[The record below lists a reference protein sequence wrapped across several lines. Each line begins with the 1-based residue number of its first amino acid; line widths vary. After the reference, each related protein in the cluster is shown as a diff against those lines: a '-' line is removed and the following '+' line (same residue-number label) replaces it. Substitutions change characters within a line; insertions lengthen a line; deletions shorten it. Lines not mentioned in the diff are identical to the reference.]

1 MKNLLDK
8 PTAEEVLSRIERIC
22 ATTTP
27 LWGKMNA
34 GQMMAHCQIPIK
46 VGLGETKPERT
57 LVGII
62 FGWWVKRMI
71 LSEKPFKKGLPTDK
85 SFLITD
91 DRDFDKE
98 KNHLTK
104 LVARFQAEQNR
115 IGKAPHPFFG
125 KMTASECGTS
135 MYKHLDHHLQ
145 QFGV

>member
-1 MKNLLDK
+1 MKNLMDK
-8 PTAEEVLSRIERIC
+8 DTAEEVLSRINRIC
-22 ATTTP
+22 ANTTP

-46 VGLGETKPERT
+46 VGLGETKPGRRLT
-57 LVGII
+57 GII
-62 FGWWVKRMI
+62 FGRWVKRMI

-91 DRDFDKE
+91 ERDFDKE
-98 KNHLTK
+98 REQLTRLIVK
-104 LVARFQAEQNR
+104 FQAERAR
-115 IGKAPHPFFG
+115 IGRDPHPFFG
-125 KMTASECGTS
+125 KMTAREWGTS